1 MNYRVTNISAT
12 LLKISSVYSYTR
24 LTKDLRIRAMC
35 FYTSRIMLARLLESA
50 LYFSVNVFSA
60 RVCRAGHFLHFP
72 VFLRFRVLF
81 RSGDRAMRNH
91 AVTSRSVFKHPL
103 NSSPAKYEVYMRR
116 FVLFSFSSNTMVR
129 EGSHSNMFHK
139 EKNPSA
145 SRNYFYFHRQ

>member
-1 MNYRVTNISAT
+1 MANSDLCLLLNLEYMYLVSISFSFFVGLNMNYRVTNISAT

-24 LTKDLRIRAMC
+24 LTKYLRIRAMC

-81 RSGDRAMRNH
+81 RQRGSCH
-91 AVTSRSVFKHPL
+91 EEPCSHLPL
-103 NSSPAKYEVYMRR
+103 CIQAP
-116 FVLFSFSSNTMVR
+116 
-129 EGSHSNMFHK
+129 
-139 EKNPSA
+139 P
-145 SRNYFYFHRQ
+145 